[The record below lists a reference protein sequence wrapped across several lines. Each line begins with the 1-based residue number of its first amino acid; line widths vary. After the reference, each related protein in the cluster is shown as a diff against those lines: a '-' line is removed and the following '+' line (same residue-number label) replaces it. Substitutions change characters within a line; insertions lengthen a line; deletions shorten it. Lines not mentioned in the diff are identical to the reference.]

1 MNRESYRILE
11 FDSIRL
17 KLKSLANSDWARE
30 IASQIQPSDDLD
42 EVQSRLDET
51 AEAVRINSAGTIP
64 LNGIYDLRPMLKKLQ
79 LGSNLDVEDLMEVLS
94 TMLAM
99 KSVKRFFKSLEM
111 DLPILKNL
119 SSGIE
124 ILGNL
129 ERDLDNTIDEH
140 GAIRDSA
147 SPELNRIRRELRNS
161 QSKIKDRIS
170 DILHDSN
177 LQKFFQD
184 SIVTVRDDRYV
195 IPIKQEYRN
204 QFPGIVH
211 DQSSTGA
218 TVFIE
223 PMRVVELNNEIK
235 NLSIEELREIDRILR
250 KLSNEIRKN
259 SETLLEN
266 CERLAQ
272 IDFAN
277 SKAKLARDLRANQ
290 PLLNDSGKTNLIQAR
305 HPLIPDS
312 SVVPIDLE
320 LGNRFRTL
328 LITGPNTGGKTVSMK
343 TLGILALMNQS
354 GLFIPAAIGS
364 EISIYREI
372 FADIGDEQSI
382 EQSLST
388 FSSHMTSIVKILDQ
402 AEDRDLILLDEIGA
416 GTDPEEGSSL
426 AMAILEKFL
435 QIGSSVLA
443 STHYSELKTFA
454 YSREGI
460 ENACVEFDE
469 KTLKPTYRILIGIP
483 GASNAFAISK
493 RLGLSESIILRAK
506 QFITEDHA
514 QFENIVSALER
525 ERMEFE
531 KRNADIAERQ
541 KRITESEK
549 KISELRDEISK
560 SKTESIRKAREKS
573 QSMIRQAKREA
584 EEIIASLREQFD
596 DQGTKKRSQ
605 AIQNARD
612 RLRHAEEENSIGIM
626 SDGNYRRRINIKK
639 LSIGDTVYI
648 PRLDQKGTVLEIHG
662 KDLTLQIGI
671 LRMELDSS
679 QCRFVGDSE
688 KIQEDRVEKSRTSF
702 VSKVQNIS
710 REIDVRGM
718 LVNEAESVVGK
729 FLDDAQLAGLKEIL
743 IIHGKGTGALRT
755 GLHDFLK
762 NNGSVAKF
770 SVASLDEGGAGAT
783 IVTLR

>member
-1 MNRESYRILE
+1 
-11 FDSIRL
+11 
-17 KLKSLANSDWARE
+17 
-30 IASQIQPSDDLD
+30 
-42 EVQSRLDET
+42 
-51 AEAVRINSAGTIP
+51 
-64 LNGIYDLRPMLKKLQ
+64 MLKKLQ
-79 LGSNLDVEDLMEVLS
+79 LGSNLDVEDLTEVLS

-111 DLPILKNL
+111 NLPILKSL

-235 NLSIEELREIDRILR
+235 NLSLEELREIDRILR
-250 KLSNEIRKN
+250 KLSDSIRKN

-277 SKAKLARDLRANQ
+277 SKAKLAKEFRANQ
-290 PLLNDSGKTNLIQAR
+290 PLINNVGKTNLIQAR

-320 LGNRFRTL
+320 LGNRFKTL

-343 TLGILALMNQS
+343 TLGLLALMNQS

-435 QIGSSVLA
+435 QIGASVLA

-662 KDLTLQIGI
+662 KNLTLQIGI

-688 KIQEDRVEKSRTSF
+688 KVQEDRVEKSRTSF

-762 NNGSVAKF
+762 SNGSVAKF

>member
-1 MNRESYRILE
+1 MNQESFRILE

-51 AEAVRINSAGTIP
+51 AEAVRVNSAGTIP

-250 KLSNEIRKN
+250 KLSDSIRKN

-277 SKAKLARDLRANQ
+277 SKAKLAREFRANQ

-343 TLGILALMNQS
+343 TLGLLALMNQS

-435 QIGSSVLA
+435 QIGASVLA

-531 KRNADIAERQ
+531 KRNADIAEHQ

-662 KDLTLQIGI
+662 KNLTLQIGI

-688 KIQEDRVEKSRTSF
+688 KVQEDRVEKSRTSF

-762 NNGSVAKF
+762 SNGSVAKF

>member
-17 KLKSLANSDWARE
+17 KLKSLANSDWAKE

-64 LNGIYDLRPMLKKLQ
+64 LNGIFDLRPMLKKLQ

-235 NLSIEELREIDRILR
+235 NLSLEELREIDRILR
-250 KLSNEIRKN
+250 KLSDSIRKN

-277 SKAKLARDLRANQ
+277 SKAKLAREFRANQ

-435 QIGSSVLA
+435 QIGASVLA

-596 DQGTKKRSQ
+596 DQGAKKRSQ

-662 KDLTLQIGI
+662 KNLTLQIGI

-688 KIQEDRVEKSRTSF
+688 KVQEDRVEKSRTSF

-770 SVASLDEGGAGAT
+770 SVASLDEGGARAT

>member
-1 MNRESYRILE
+1 MNQESFRILE

-64 LNGIYDLRPMLKKLQ
+64 LNGIFDLRPMLKKLQ
-79 LGSNLDVEDLMEVLS
+79 LGSNLDVEDLTEVLS

-250 KLSNEIRKN
+250 KLSDSIRKN

-277 SKAKLARDLRANQ
+277 SKAKLARKFRANQ

-305 HPLIPDS
+305 HPLIPEDR
-312 SVVPIDLE
+312 VVPIDLE

-435 QIGSSVLA
+435 QIGASVLA

-612 RLRHAEEENSIGIM
+612 RLRHAEEENSVGIM

-662 KDLTLQIGI
+662 KNLTLQIGI

-688 KIQEDRVEKSRTSF
+688 KVQEDRVEKSRTSF